1 MRKLSFLTVLALLTA
16 ISFTSC
22 KKMGPLSADYFKVD
36 PAVLE
41 AKGGKVEA
49 TITGT
54 FPEEYVKKKAVI
66 TVVPVLK
73 YNGTEE
79 KLQTKTFQGEKVK
92 GNDEQISYKM
102 GGTYTHKISCDF
114 KQGMEKAELFLQFE
128 VKVGKKTV
136 TIPEVKIA
144 DGVNTTYML
153 AKADVLEPMFSS
165 DEFQRT
171 IIEQQE
177 AQINFLVNQAN
188 IRSSELKKEDMIALG
203 NKLKE
208 INKEKESKSIS
219 GVEVLGY
226 ASPEGTVEFN
236 TSLAEKR
243 EKVAA
248 DHINKEMK
256 KLKESAQIDSKYTPE
271 DWEGFQKLVA
281 SSSIQDK
288 DLILSVLSNYSD
300 PNQREVEIRKLSAAF
315 KALETDIL
323 PQLRRSKLKLTY
335 EITGKTDDQLIA
347 AATTDPS
354 SLTVEELLFSATLI
368 SDLSQKAA
376 IYTSATQTYPNDYR
390 GFNNLGATNYLQ
402 GDLAAA
408 EQAFAKAAS
417 LSPSAKEVSY
427 NSAIINLRKG
437 DIKSAEALL
446 GKSAGL
452 GAKVD
457 AALGV
462 VYLYKGDYAA
472 ANNAMSVEKSNNAAV
487 AKLVTK
493 NTSAATAIL
502 NDVKAPDATT
512 AYLKAI
518 VAARLA
524 DKNNVYANLRE
535 AVKDS
540 NLKKRA
546 ATDIE
551 FAKYNTEEAFTQLI
565 K

>member
-22 KKMGPLSADYFKVD
+22 KKMGPLSAEYFKVD

-79 KLQTKTFQGEKVK
+79 KLQTKVFQGEKVK

-102 GGTYTHKISCDF
+102 GGTYTHKVSFDF
-114 KQGMEKAELFLQFE
+114 KPGMEKSELYLQFE
-128 VKVGKKTV
+128 VKVGKKVV

-144 DGVNTTYML
+144 DGINTTYML
-153 AKADVLEPMFSS
+153 AKADKLEPIFSS
-165 DEFQRT
+165 DAFQRS
-171 IIEQQE
+171 ILEKQE
-177 AQINFLVNQAN
+177 AEINFLVGQAN
-188 IRSSELKKEDMIALG
+188 IRSTELKREDLVALG
-203 NKLKE
+203 DKLKE
-208 INKEKESKSIS
+208 ISKEKETKSIS
-219 GVEVLGY
+219 GLEIAGY
-226 ASPEGTVEFN
+226 ASPEGSLEFN
-236 TSLAEKR
+236 TTLAEKR

-248 DHINKEMK
+248 DYVNKEMK

-271 DWEGFQKLVA
+271 DWEGFQQLVA
-281 SSSIQDK
+281 NSSIQDK

-323 PQLRRSKLKLTY
+323 PKLRRSKLKLTY
-335 EITGKTDDQLIA
+335 EITGKTDEQLIA
-347 AATTDPS
+347 AATTNPS

-368 SDLSQKAA
+368 SDLGQKAA
-376 IYTSATQTYPNDYR
+376 IYTSGTELFANDYR
-390 GFNNLGATNYLQ
+390 VFNNLGATKYLQ
-402 GDLAAA
+402 GDLAGA
-408 EQAFAKAAS
+408 EQAFSKAAS
-417 LSPSAKEVSY
+417 LSSSAKEVSY
-427 NSAIINLRKG
+427 NSAIVNIRKG
-437 DIKSAEALL
+437 DMKSAESLL

-462 VYLYKGDYAA
+462 VYLYKGDYGA
-472 ANNAMSVEKSNNAAV
+472 ANNAMSIEKSNNAAI

-493 NTSAATAIL
+493 NTSAATTIL
-502 NDVKAPDATT
+502 NEISTPDATT

-518 VAARLA
+518 IAARLG

-535 AVKDS
+535 AVKNND
-540 NLKKRA
+540 LKKRA

-551 FAKYNTEEAFTQLI
+551 FAKYSTEEAFDQLI